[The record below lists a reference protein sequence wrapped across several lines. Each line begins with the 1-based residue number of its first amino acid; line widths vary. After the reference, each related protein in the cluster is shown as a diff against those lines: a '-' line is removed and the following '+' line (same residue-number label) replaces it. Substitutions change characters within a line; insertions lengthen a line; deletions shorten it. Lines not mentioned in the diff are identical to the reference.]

1 MNRFTKSFLAIAGSV
16 VAYSWA
22 PAAHAQPY
30 VVYVTPSDLT
40 TLDQVRTI
48 VPDAFR
54 STVDGT
60 QVIQAGRFNSLALAD
75 ERLQLLQFSGFTA
88 QRTGGVINPP
98 IVNPPITNPPIVN
111 PPITNPPIVNP
122 PITNPPITNPTG
134 QGRYITAVPIRGAS
148 ASFTLQQVR
157 QHFPFAAVTE
167 TRRGNYVNA
176 GAYSSRAEAEA
187 WSYFLRARGL
197 DARVLYF

>member
-1 MNRFTKSFLAIAGSV
+1 MNRFTKSFLAITGAV

-22 PAAHAQPY
+22 SAAHAQPY

-40 TLDQVRTI
+40 TLDQVRTV

-54 STVDGT
+54 STIDGAR
-60 QVIQAGRFNSLALAD
+60 VIQAGRFNSVALAD
-75 ERLQLLQFSGFTA
+75 ERLQLLQFSGFSA
-88 QRTGGVINPP
+88 QRTGGVAIDPFPP
-98 IVNPPITNPPIVN
+98 IDPVNPPIGNPPPIDPVN
-111 PPITNPPIVNP
+111 PPIGNPPPANNP
-122 PITNPPITNPTG
+122 IS
-134 QGRYITAVPIRGAS
+134 QGRYVTAVPIRGAS
-148 ASFTLQQVR
+148 ANFTLQQVR
-157 QHFPFAAVTE
+157 QHFPFAVVTE